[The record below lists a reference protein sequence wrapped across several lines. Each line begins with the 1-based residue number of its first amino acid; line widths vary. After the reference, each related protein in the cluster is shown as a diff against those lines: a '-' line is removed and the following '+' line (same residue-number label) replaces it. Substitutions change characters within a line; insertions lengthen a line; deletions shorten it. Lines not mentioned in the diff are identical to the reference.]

1 MHYGVNLFLDVPK
14 QIRNLELLA
23 DYLPFAKANIHGTC
37 TLVAAARVKSHQIF
51 IPTNRS
57 YTFSKQYGEN
67 TQLKITFPA
76 GATEEIQNLNV
87 QVRTEI
93 LLIDNLAKAIFR

>member
-1 MHYGVNLFLDVPK
+1 M
-14 QIRNLELLA
+14 LA
-23 DYLPFAKANIHGTC
+23 DSLPIAKATIRETC
-37 TLVAAARVKSHQIF
+37 TLVAATRVKSDQIL

-76 GATEEIQNLNV
+76 GATEEILILNV
-87 QVRTEI
+87 EVFSPIQ
-93 LLIDNLAKAIFR
+93 KH

>member
-1 MHYGVNLFLDVPK
+1 MSVLQPWKIYCSYLITLLDVPK
-14 QIRNLELLA
+14 EISNPKMLA
-23 DYLPFAKANIHGTC
+23 DSLPIAKATIRETC
-37 TLVAAARVKSHQIF
+37 TLVAATRVRSDQIL

-76 GATEEIQNLNV
+76 GATEEILILNV
-87 QVRTEI
+87 QVLSSIEEY
-93 LLIDNLAKAIFR
+93 

>member
-1 MHYGVNLFLDVPK
+1 M
-14 QIRNLELLA
+14 LA
-23 DYLPFAKANIHGTC
+23 DSLPIAKATIRETC
-37 TLVAAARVKSHQIF
+37 TLVAATRVKSDQIL

-76 GATEEIQNLNV
+76 GATEEILILNV
-87 QVRTEI
+87 QVFSPI
-93 LLIDNLAKAIFR
+93 QKH

>member
-1 MHYGVNLFLDVPK
+1 MVGALYYTVLTFTIFLDIPK
-14 QIRNLELLA
+14 QIRNRELLV
-23 DYLPFAKANIHGTC
+23 DYLPMAKATIHCSC
-37 TLVAAARVKSHQIF
+37 TLVAATRVMSDQIL

-76 GATEEIQNLNV
+76 GATEEIQSLNV
-87 QVRTEI
+87 QV
-93 LLIDNLAKAIFR
+93 